1 LSLKKIPFSLRIF
14 VADGDPDGLRIV
26 DKSNWIGKAL
36 VFPRAL
42 LPNVKTRPELA
53 QTGVYFLLGP
63 RPDGEGD
70 MLYVGEGDPIRP
82 RLESHYAQKDFWT
95 LAIGFTTTTAGQLN
109 KAHVQFLESRL
120 IALARAAKRL
130 PLDNAN
136 QPAEPSLSEADRADM
151 EVFLGH
157 VLGMLP
163 VLGIHA
169 FEQARFPSAITS
181 MDTPGTSLDN
191 SATSVKLGAP
201 ASTSDRTDNVT
212 LICSGKGFSAIG
224 VETSQGFLVQAGST
238 IASATGSS
246 LIRSLEELRRDL
258 IDRGVLTE
266 NRGVLRFT
274 QDYVFNSPST
284 AAALILGRSANGRI
298 EWKDEQGRT
307 LKQLQAAFADGLFS
321 DLAGNKK
328 PV

>member
-1 LSLKKIPFSLRIF
+1 MTPFSLRIF

-42 LPNVKTRPELA
+42 LPQVKARPELA
-53 QTGVYFLLGP
+53 QTGVYLLLGP

-95 LAIGFTTTTAGQLN
+95 RAIGFTTTTAGQLN

-157 VLGMLP
+157 MLGMLP
-163 VLGIHA
+163 VLGVHA
-169 FEQARFPSAITS
+169 FEQAP
-181 MDTPGTSLDN
+181 
-191 SATSVKLGAP
+191 KAP
-201 ASTSDRTDNVT
+201 AAKAGPLLT
-212 LICSGKGFSAIG
+212 CKGKGVQATG
-224 VETSQGFLVQAGST
+224 YEASQGFVVRAGSQ
-238 IASATGSS
+238 AVADAVPSMEQHVRSMFDLRQE
-246 LIRSLEELRRDL
+246 LISN
-258 IDRGVLTE
+258 GVLLAD
-266 NRGVLRFT
+266 NGRYQFT
-274 QDYVFNSPST
+274 QDYTFTAPST
-284 AAALILGRSANGRI
+284 AAAVVLGRSANGRV
-298 EWKDEQGRT
+298 EWKAADGRT
-307 LKQLQAAFADGLFS
+307 LKALQEAEAAQ
-321 DLAGNKK
+321 
-328 PV
+328 

>member
-1 LSLKKIPFSLRIF
+1 MMTPFSLRIF

-42 LPNVKTRPELA
+42 LPQVKARPELV
-53 QTGVYFLLGP
+53 QTGVYLLLGP

-95 LAIGFTTTTAGQLN
+95 RAIGFTTTTAGQLN

-120 IALARAAKRL
+120 IALARAAKRM

-157 VLGMLP
+157 MLGMLP
-163 VLGIHA
+163 VLGVHA
-169 FEQARFPSAITS
+169 FEQAP
-181 MDTPGTSLDN
+181 
-191 SATSVKLGAP
+191 KAP
-201 ASTSDRTDNVT
+201 AVKAGPVLS
-212 LICSGKGFSAIG
+212 CKGKGVQATG
-224 VETSQGFLVQAGST
+224 YEASQGFVVRAGSQ
-238 IASATGSS
+238 AVVDSAPSMAQHVRGMFDLRQE
-246 LIRSLEELRRDL
+246 LISN
-258 IDRGVLTE
+258 GVLAMQ
-266 NRGVLRFT
+266 GGLFQFT
-274 QDYVFNSPST
+274 QDYTFSAPST
-284 AAALILGRSANGRI
+284 AAAVVLGRSANGRV
-298 EWKDEQGRT
+298 EWKASDGRT
-307 LKQLQAAFADGLFS
+307 LKEIQEAEAAQ
-321 DLAGNKK
+321 
-328 PV
+328 